1 MNASEL
7 AQLAAILA
15 HGRTIDREVARALVN
30 QARKLLDAAKL
41 HIESE
46 EEERASLE
54 ETKRFWD
61 WLDSEQ
67 AKLKPDL
74 PGAISLRRFL
84 RLQGYKS
91 EADGAATYRKFL
103 EAEGVEDIEA
113 VMERNRTQGIRLD
126 CVKPLELDFEKFRDR
141 IHSERASK
149 AAKAKQA
156 KLKKVS
162 KRKGSKKV
170 A

>member
-15 HGRTIDREVARALVN
+15 HGRTIDREGARALVN

-46 EEERASLE
+46 EEARASLE
-54 ETKRFWD
+54 QTERFFD
-61 WLDSEQ
+61 HLDSEQ

-91 EADGAATYRKFL
+91 EADGAATYRKYL
-103 EAEGVEDIEA
+103 EAEGVKDIEA
-113 VMERNRTQGIRLD
+113 VMERDRTQGIRLD
-126 CVKPLELDFEKFRDR
+126 CVKALEIQFEQFRKR
-141 IHSERASK
+141 IYSERAST

-162 KRKGSKKV
+162 RRKGSKKV